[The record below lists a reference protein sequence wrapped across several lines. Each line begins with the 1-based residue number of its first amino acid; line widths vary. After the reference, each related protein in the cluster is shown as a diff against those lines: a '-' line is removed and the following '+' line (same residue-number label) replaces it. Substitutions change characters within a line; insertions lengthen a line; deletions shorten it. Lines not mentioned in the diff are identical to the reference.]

1 MWLLVVGSKSR
12 IWPLMP
18 TRIECAQ
25 HFSYTVC
32 CVRETKSRGNR
43 KNRRVKP
50 KSENTKAT
58 TMKIIMTTFLMIGG
72 LGWAQSSQAPN
83 PTQDLTEAGASSP
96 LYRVTV
102 VARTTKAI
110 NYNHRS
116 GSTRIGFQGTALM
129 PAAAGE
135 AKVESKQGV
144 IKIDAD
150 MQKLG
155 PATQFGHEYLTYV
168 MWAVTPEGRATNI
181 GEVLLNDGK
190 SRLDA
195 TTQLQSFGL
204 IVTAEPY
211 FAVTQPSDVVVMENF
226 VRQDTTGTI
235 EQVDAKYELL
245 QRGQYVL
252 HVNPSDISAQQL
264 DPKVPLELYEARN
277 AVQIARWTGAQHYAP
292 DTFLKATQGLE
303 NAEGYLKS
311 KSGKKPIGTVARE
324 AVQMAEDARIITIK
338 KIDEELLV
346 SERQAAGERESRAE
360 NGRAIAQSETERV
373 TRAAEEARINAQ
385 SDADRVRR
393 ENEARTAASLADA
406 ANLKRDNDSKM
417 LVAEMEAAQLKR
429 DNDAKIAAAQT
440 EANRVRLE
448 TAAHLAG
455 AQTEAD
461 RLKQDSDAKLT
472 AAQMEAAQLKRDNDA
487 KIAAAQ
493 TEADR
498 VKLETAAQ
506 LTNAQ
511 TEADRLKQDSDAKIT
526 ASQNE
531 SDRLKAENEAQRV
544 AALAQTDR
552 AATEKKQLESDQSAL
567 RARLLIQFNAI
578 LQTRDTAR
586 GLIVNM
592 SDVLFDT
599 GKFSLL
605 PGTREKLAKV
615 AGILLSHP
623 ELALAVEGHTDSVG
637 GEDYNQNLSEQRGS
651 AVRDYLIK
659 EGIAQGS
666 VTSRG
671 FGKDQPVASNE
682 TAAGRQQNRRV
693 ELVISGDGIGVGH

>member
-1 MWLLVVGSKSR
+1 M
-12 IWPLMP
+12 
-18 TRIECAQ
+18 
-25 HFSYTVC
+25 
-32 CVRETKSRGNR
+32 N
-43 KNRRVKP
+43 
-50 KSENTKAT
+50 
-58 TMKIIMTTFLMIGG
+58 KILTTFLTIGG
-72 LGWAQSSQAPN
+72 LAWAQPSQAPN
-83 PTQDLTEAGASSP
+83 PTQHLAEAGASAP
-96 LYRVTV
+96 LYRITV

-116 GSTRIGFQGTALM
+116 GATRIGFQGTALM
-129 PAAAGE
+129 PAASGE

-144 IKIDAD
+144 IKIDAE

-155 PATQFGHEYLTYV
+155 PATQFGSEYLTYV
-168 MWAVTPEGRATNI
+168 MWAITPEGRATNV

-190 SRLDA
+190 SKLDA

-252 HVNPSDISAQQL
+252 NVNPSDITSTQL

-277 AVQIARWTGAQHYAP
+277 AVQIARWTGAQHYAA

-303 NAEGYLKS
+303 NAEGYLLS

-324 AVQMAEDARIITIK
+324 AVQMAEDARIITVK

-346 SERQAAGERESRAE
+346 AERQASGERESRAE

-373 TRAAEEARINAQ
+373 TRAAEDARINAQ
-385 SDADRVRR
+385 SDAERVRR

-406 ANLKRDNDSKM
+406 DNLKRVNDSKM
-417 LVAEMEAAQLKR
+417 LAAQMEAAQVKR

-440 EANRVRLE
+440 DTERARLE
-448 TAAHLAG
+448 AAAQLAG
-455 AQTEAD
+455 AQ
-461 RLKQDSDAKLT
+461 S
-472 AAQMEAAQLKRDNDA
+472 
-487 KIAAAQ
+487 
-493 TEADR
+493 
-498 VKLETAAQ
+498 
-506 LTNAQ
+506 
-511 TEADRLKQDSDAKIT
+511 EADRLKQDSDAKIA

-531 SDRLKAENEAQRV
+531 SDRLKAENEAQRL
-544 AALAQTDR
+544 AAQAQMDR

-605 PGTREKLAKV
+605 PGAREKLAKV

-637 GEDYNQNLSEQRGS
+637 GDDYNQNLSEQRG
-651 AVRDYLIK
+651 ATVRDYLIK

-693 ELVISGDGIGVGH
+693 ELVISGDGIGATVGTPIAGR